1 MYECECWTI
10 KKAEHQTT
18 DAFELLKKI
27 LEDPLD
33 CEEIKPLQPKGNQS
47 WIFIRQTDAEAETP
61 ILWPPDAKNQLT
73 GKDPDAG
80 KDWRQEEKG
89 LTEDEMVGWHHQVMD
104 MNLNRLPE
112 LVMDREAWHVA
123 VHGVPKIGQDWATEL
138 NWTEESESHLV
149 MYDSLQPHGLQAQIL
164 EWVAFPFSRGSS
176 QQRNQT

>member
-61 ILWPPDAKNQLT
+61 ILWQCKELT
-73 GKDPDAG
+73 PWKRSWCWESKGRKRRGWQRVRWLKGITDSMDIEFEQALG
-80 KDWRQEEKG
+80 DGERQRSLACCSLWGCKKTNRAER
-89 LTEDEMVGWHHQVMD
+89 
-104 MNLNRLPE
+104 LNNNIL
-112 LVMDREAWHVA
+112 
-123 VHGVPKIGQDWATEL
+123 
-138 NWTEESESHLV
+138 S
-149 MYDSLQPHGLQAQIL
+149 DSLFTPLASKL
-164 EWVAFPFSRGSS
+164 Y
-176 QQRNQT
+176 